1 MERRDFFA
9 GLGAAVALSAATPA
23 LAQAPEPSRAR
34 GEGHGMQDHGMQD
47 HGMQD
52 HGMQGHGAH
61 EHPPQF
67 AALKESSA
75 RCVSTGN
82 DCLRHCFGMLAMN
95 DTRMVA
101 CTRSVYDLVHA
112 CVALETLAAVN
123 SPHTRVL
130 AKAVGEICTACETE
144 CAKFPDIAECRACR
158 SACQTCAAE
167 CRKIAA

>member
-9 GLGAAVALSAATPA
+9 GLGAAVAFSAATPA
-23 LAQAPEPSRAR
+23 LAQGAEPSHAH
-34 GEGHGMQDHGMQD
+34 GEGHGTQDHGAHAHGD
-47 HGMQD
+47 HD
-52 HGMQGHGAH
+52 
-61 EHPPQF
+61 HPPQF

-82 DCLRHCFGMLAMN
+82 DCLRHCFGMLAMS

-101 CTRSVYDLVHA
+101 CMKSVYDLVHA

-130 AKAVGEICTACETE
+130 AKAVGEICTACEAE
-144 CAKFPDIAECRACR
+144 CAKFPEIADCRACR

>member
-23 LAQAPEPSRAR
+23 LAQAPEPSRAH
-34 GEGHGMQDHGMQD
+34 GEGHGMQD
-47 HGMQD
+47 
-52 HGMQGHGAH
+52 HGAH